1 MKKNFYLS
9 MFAAVGMLLATSCS
23 SDDSEPISSGNE
35 AQVTFSVGLESSIGT
50 RAISDGKS
58 ADKLVY
64 AIYDENNQPITTIA
78 GSANGQFTKAEAFP
92 GGGLKDNVIVSLA
105 KGQTYKAVFWA
116 QKSSCTAYDTSDLTN
131 VTVDYSGVNND
142 ETRDAFYAHTEQFT
156 VEGDAQIDVTLK
168 RPFAQI
174 NVGVT
179 DEDWKAAVASGI
191 TVKTSTVEIK
201 QAATTINLL
210 TGKTGTP
217 TDVTYSPSTIPAET
231 LSADVDND
239 GVKESYHWLSMSYI
253 LVDDESE
260 NGASKATLDGLKFTF
275 HPNSGKDIVLE
286 DGLNNVPVQRNWRTN
301 ILGRIL
307 SGDVTFNITIDPNFD
322 GEHNQ
327 TVSVSSA
334 EELKEALSD
343 PFVTSVT
350 LQEDL
355 NVGESLLIQSEK
367 EIDLNGKTMQ
377 LPYVEVYTAEPVIVK
392 NGNMESA
399 NGMNLR
405 GYKNSDIT
413 FENVKVTNTNVQGNA
428 IELGYNRNGTVN
440 CGDAKLTIKN
450 STINAECTG
459 ILIHGANNKVVIEN
473 STINH
478 KWFGITQNGL
488 IPGSNI
494 TITNTNIS
502 GAYSGIYLSNNATGA
517 KNTLIVEG
525 GSIHS
530 DEESAIEVK
539 KTDITV
545 KNVALSSNATTQ
557 SYSVNGGGSNGIGYG
572 IVLAGY
578 KVGVPYEGITS
589 FENIT
594 YTLAAGDNATKILKY
609 NGTEGEKVE

>member
-1 MKKNFYLS
+1 M
-9 MFAAVGMLLATSCS
+9 
-23 SDDSEPISSGNE
+23 
-35 AQVTFSVGLESSIGT
+35 
-50 RAISDGKS
+50 
-58 ADKLVY
+58 
-64 AIYDENNQPITTIA
+64 
-78 GSANGQFTKAEAFP
+78 
-92 GGGLKDNVIVSLA
+92 
-105 KGQTYKAVFWA
+105 
-116 QKSSCTAYDTSDLTN
+116 
-131 VTVDYSGVNND
+131 
-142 ETRDAFYAHTEQFT
+142 
-156 VEGDAQIDVTLK
+156 
-168 RPFAQI
+168 
-174 NVGVT
+174 GVT
-179 DEDWKAAVASGI
+179 ADDWAAAIASGI
-191 TVKTSTVEIK
+191 TVETSMMEIK

-217 TDVTYSPSTIPAET
+217 TDVTYSLSAIPTEI

-239 GVKESYHWLSMSYI
+239 DVKESYHWLSMSYI
-253 LVDDESE
+253 LVDDGSE

-275 HPNSGKDIVLE
+275 HPNSGKDIVLA

-343 PFVTSVT
+343 PFVTTVT
-350 LQEDL
+350 LEENL
-355 NVGESLLIQSEK
+355 NVNEKLLIQSEK
-367 EIDLNGKTMQ
+367 EIDLNGKNMQ
-377 LPYVEVYTAEPVIVK
+377 AYIEVHTSEPFIVK
-392 NGNMESA
+392 NGNMASA
-399 NGMNLR
+399 NGMTLR
-405 GYKNSDIT
+405 GLANADMT
-413 FENVKVTNTNVQGNA
+413 LDNVTLTNTNAIGNA
-428 IELGYNRNGTVN
+428 IELGYNKDDVVD
-440 CGDAKLTIKN
+440 CGDAKLSIKN
-450 STINAECTG
+450 TTIDAECAG

-545 KNVALSSNATTQ
+545 KNVALSSNATIQ

-578 KVGVPYEGITS
+578 KLGVPYEGTTS

>member
-64 AIYDENNQPITTIA
+64 AIYDENNQLITTIA
-78 GSANGQFTKAEAFP
+78 GSTNGQFTKTGAFP
-92 GGGLKDNVIVSLA
+92 GGGLKDNVTVSLA
-105 KGQTYKAVFWA
+105 KGQTYTAVFWA
-116 QKSSCTAYDTSDLTN
+116 QNSSCTAYNTSDLTN

-179 DEDWKAAVASGI
+179 ADDWAAAIASGI
-191 TVKTSTVEIK
+191 TVETSTVEIK

-217 TDVTYSPSTIPAET
+217 QDVTYSLSAIPTEI

-239 GVKESYHWLSMSYI
+239 DVKESYHWLSMSYI
-253 LVDDESE
+253 LVDDGSE

-275 HPNSGKDIVLE
+275 HPNSGKDIVLA

-327 TVSVSSA
+327 TVSVSNA

-343 PFVTSVT
+343 PFVTTVT
-350 LQEDL
+350 LEEDL
-355 NVGESLLIQSEK
+355 NVNEKLLIQSEK
-367 EIDLNGKTMQ
+367 EIDLNGKNMQ
-377 LPYVEVYTAEPVIVK
+377 AYIEVHTSEPFIVK
-392 NGNMESA
+392 NGNMASA
-399 NGMNLR
+399 NGMTLR
-405 GYKNSDIT
+405 GLANADMT
-413 FENVKVTNTNVQGNA
+413 LDNVTLTNTNAIGNA
-428 IELGYNRNGTVN
+428 IELGYNKDDVVD
-440 CGDAKLTIKN
+440 CGDAKLSIKN
-450 STINAECTG
+450 TTIDAECAG

-502 GAYSGIYLSNNATGA
+502 GAYSGIYLSNNAIGA

-545 KNVALSSNATTQ
+545 KNVALSSGATTQ

-578 KVGVPYEGITS
+578 KLGVPYEGTTS